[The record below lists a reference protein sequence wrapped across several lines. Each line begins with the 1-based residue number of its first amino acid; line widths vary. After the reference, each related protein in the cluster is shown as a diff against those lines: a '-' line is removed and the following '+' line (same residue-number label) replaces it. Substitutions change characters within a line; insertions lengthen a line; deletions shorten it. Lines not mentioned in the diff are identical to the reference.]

1 MNYLRLYEMDVV
13 LDFLL
18 IVLQLKLLAGLEPL
32 LDKLVLS
39 LAPESY
45 ELIMQVHSLITNYK
59 ISAEQHISFMNCQNY
74 EAYHVPNLLD
84 PLHGPDSVLP

>member
-32 LDKLVLS
+32 LDELVLS

-45 ELIMQVHSLITNYK
+45 ELMQVPSLITNYK

-74 EAYHVPNLLD
+74 EAYYVPNLLD
-84 PLHGPDSVLP
+84 PLHGPDGVLP

>member
-32 LDKLVLS
+32 LDELVLS

-45 ELIMQVHSLITNYK
+45 ELMQVHSLITNYK
-59 ISAEQHISFMNCQNY
+59 ISAEQHISR
-74 EAYHVPNLLD
+74 P
-84 PLHGPDSVLP
+84 PDASATAFLKQYSAFTWYILRI